1 VHNLEGI
8 VLFVLSVPTLLSP
21 TSPGDINPVRKKKHR
36 NMKGGGEVKEKKVK

>member
-21 TSPGDINPVRKKKHR
+21 TSPGDINPVRKKHR
-36 NMKGGGEVKEKKVK
+36 NTKGGGEVKEKKVK

>member
-21 TSPGDINPVRKKKHR
+21 TSPGDINPVRKKTQKYEGR
-36 NMKGGGEVKEKKVK
+36 GRGERKKK